1 VTAADP
7 PETPLT
13 IQLFGPLEVRVNGA
27 PLPRLR
33 SRKGLWLLALLALR
47 QGQAVERD
55 WLAGLLWPENSQSD
69 ALYNLRRNLASLR
82 RALGAEA
89 GRLCS
94 PTPHTLR
101 LDLAGTEVDIA
112 AFDAAIAAG
121 DAASLQRAVALY
133 RGPLLEGCVEEWAFQ
148 ERQARES
155 AYLAALETLAGQA
168 RESEDLGA
176 AERYLRRA
184 IAVDPLRET
193 AHRAL
198 MQTLAMAGNYA
209 AALTAYRDLRLWLHQ
224 ELNAEPDPET
234 QALFQQL
241 RIEARAK
248 SDGGMGRQGDGA
260 TRQCPP
266 SGRPVPLSPCRSPR
280 AR

>member
-1 VTAADP
+1 MTVPGPTKR
-7 PETPLT
+7 PLT
-13 IQLFGPLEVRVNGA
+13 LRLFGPFEVRVNGA

-148 ERQARES
+148 ERQVREG
-155 AYLAALETLAGQA
+155 AYLA
-168 RESEDLGA
+168 
-176 AERYLRRA
+176 
-184 IAVDPLRET
+184 V
-193 AHRAL
+193 
-198 MQTLAMAGNYA
+198 
-209 AALTAYRDLRLWLHQ
+209 
-224 ELNAEPDPET
+224 
-234 QALFQQL
+234 
-241 RIEARAK
+241 
-248 SDGGMGRQGDGA
+248 
-260 TRQCPP
+260 
-266 SGRPVPLSPCRSPR
+266 
-280 AR
+280 